1 MKKRTVIFFF
11 IISFCLSFSIYRLY
25 SLSQGEFLQ
34 TAAINNATYKLK
46 VASVRGKIYDC
57 NKSPLVNTEKNTIAA
72 IFPKDSTPAILSKL
86 ISFEKLNQILPLL
99 QNKKPFCIPIDNNR
113 LCLNSDDIQYF
124 NVPKRYSENQLS
136 PHILGYLNSDG
147 EGVFGIEKAFN
158 QFLNE
163 SKGTIELKYKMNAL
177 GKLVSEKQC
186 FIEDNIKKQNQGVVL
201 TLDKKIQAITQEVA
215 QKYLKKGAII
225 ISEVPNC
232 KIRAFCSFP
241 TFDPENIAQ
250 YLNHKDSPLINR
262 GLSAYNLGSI
272 FKLVSLAAAAESNL
286 NLYENFNCQ
295 GSINILDGTY
305 HCHNNTSHGNINGPV
320 ALAHS
325 CNTYFVNLCQN
336 LDPNYFLNFAKKLGF
351 GEKTEL
357 APNMFSSAG
366 VLPNIDTLTDKKIMA
381 NLSFGQGKLMATPLQ
396 VAGLIN
402 SIAANG
408 FYSEPSLIE
417 GLVNENL
424 EFTKKAPLKPSR
436 KVFSKNTANILKEG
450 MMLSSAIGTGVAGK
464 PDNIDVAVKTGTAQ
478 TGIKSGDR
486 FILQA
491 WYAGFFPLDNPKYSI
506 VVFAEDAESG
516 SRSCGPAFKRL
527 VEEFCNHTL
536 VNKIA

>member
-1 MKKRTVIFFF
+1 MKKRTVIFSL
-11 IISFCLSFSIYRLY
+11 IIAFCLSFSIYRLY

-99 QNKKPFCIPIDNNR
+99 QNKKPFCIPIENNR
-113 LCLNSDDIQYF
+113 LCLNSDDIKYF
-124 NVPKRYSENQLS
+124 NVPKRYCENQLS

-163 SKGTIELKYKMNAL
+163 SKGSIELKYKMNAL
-177 GKLVSEKQC
+177 GKLLSENQC
-186 FIEDNIKKQNQGVVL
+186 FVEDNIKKQNQGVVL
-201 TLDKKIQAITQEVA
+201 TLDKKIQVITQEVA

-225 ISEVPNC
+225 VTEVPSC
-232 KIRAFCSFP
+232 KIRAFCSLP
-241 TFDPENIAQ
+241 TFDPENIAR
-250 YLNHKDSPLINR
+250 YLNSDDSPLINR

-272 FKLVSLAAAAESNL
+272 FKLVSLAASAESNL
-286 NLYENFNCQ
+286 NLYESFNCQ

-305 HCHNNTSHGNINGPV
+305 HCHNNTSHGNVNGPV

-325 CNTYFVNLCQN
+325 CNTYFVNLCKN

-351 GEKTEL
+351 GEKIEL

-366 VLPNIDTLTDKKIMA
+366 VLPNIDTLTDPKIMA

-396 VAGLIN
+396 VSGLIN

-417 GLVNENL
+417 GLVNEKL
-424 EFTKKAPLKPSR
+424 EFIKKTPLKPTK
-436 KVFSKNTANILKEG
+436 KVFSINTANILKEG
-450 MMLSSAIGTGVAGK
+450 MNLSSKIGTGVLGK

-506 VVFAEDAESG
+506 VVFAENAESG
-516 SRSCGPAFKRL
+516 SKSCGPAFKRL
-527 VEEFCNHTL
+527 VEEFYNHSL
-536 VNKIA
+536 INN

>member
-1 MKKRTVIFFF
+1 MKKRTVIFSL
-11 IISFCLSFSIYRLY
+11 IILSFLSFSIYRLY

-34 TAAINNATYKLK
+34 VAAINNTTYKLK
-46 VASVRGKIYDC
+46 VASSRGKIYDC
-57 NKSPLVNTEKNTIAA
+57 NKIPLVNTQKNTVAA
-72 IFPKDSTPAILSKL
+72 IFPKDSTPKLLSKL

-99 QNKKPFCIPIDNNR
+99 QNKKPFCIPIENDR

-136 PHILGYLNSDG
+136 PHILGYLNSDA

-163 SKGTIELKYKMNAL
+163 SKGNIELKYKMNAL
-177 GKLVSEKQC
+177 GKLVSERQC
-186 FIEDNIKKQNQGVVL
+186 FVEDNIKKQNQGVVL
-201 TLDKKIQAITQEVA
+201 TLDKKIQTIAQNVA

-225 ISEVPNC
+225 VSEVPSC
-232 KIRAFCSFP
+232 KVRAFCSFP

-250 YLNHKDSPLINR
+250 YLNCEDSPLINR

-286 NLYENFNCQ
+286 NLYENFSCQ
-295 GSINILDGTY
+295 GFINISDGTY
-305 HCHNNTSHGNINGPV
+305 HCHNNTSHGNINGPS

-325 CNTYFVNLCQN
+325 CNTYFVDLCKNLSP
-336 LDPNYFLNFAKKLGF
+336 DYFLNFAKKLGF
-351 GEKTEL
+351 GSKIEL

-366 VLPNIDTLTDKKIMA
+366 LLPNANTLNDPKIMA
-381 NLSFGQGKLMATPLQ
+381 NLSFGQGKLMATPIQ
-396 VAGLIN
+396 VSGLIN

-408 FYSEPSLIE
+408 FYTEPSLIE
-417 GLVNENL
+417 GLVNEKL
-424 EFTKKAPLKPSR
+424 EFIKKVPLKSAK

-450 MMLSSAIGTGVAGK
+450 MMLSSTIGTGVSGK
-464 PDNIDVAVKTGTAQ
+464 PENLSVAVKTGTAQ
-478 TGIKSGDR
+478 TGIKVNDR
-486 FILQA
+486 SVLQA
-491 WYAGFFPLDNPKYSI
+491 WYAGFFPLDNPKYSV

-516 SRSCGPAFKRL
+516 SKSCGPAFKRL
-527 VEEFCNHTL
+527 VEEMKNNNL
-536 VNKIA
+536 I